1 MNMHIHRCMY
11 VPYLFFFTEQLSEK
25 RTSKWQW
32 ILNDFDASCFGE
44 TIMLLLDQI
53 WSKLYTP
60 QVKDLLVHSFYEN
73 EYNGETW

>member
-1 MNMHIHRCMY
+1 MHVCT
-11 VPYLFFFTEQLSEK
+11 VPFLFNWAA
-25 RTSKWQW
+25 KWETNIKVAVGSL

-73 EYNGETW
+73 EYNGETR

>member
-53 WSKLYTP
+53 
-60 QVKDLLVHSFYEN
+60 
-73 EYNGETW
+73 